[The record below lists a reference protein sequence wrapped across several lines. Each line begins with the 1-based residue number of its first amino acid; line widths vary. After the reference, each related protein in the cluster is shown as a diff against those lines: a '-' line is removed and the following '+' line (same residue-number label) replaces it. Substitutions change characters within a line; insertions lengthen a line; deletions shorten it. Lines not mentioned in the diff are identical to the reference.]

1 MEVLSLEALPIG
13 YRFNPTDEQLI
24 NHFLRSKITGNE
36 DAVRF
41 IREVDLCKCEPWE
54 LPGMSLIPTNDD
66 EWIFF
71 CPKDPKNRN
80 GKRSNRST
88 KKGFWKATGN
98 DRPIKSG
105 NGTTKIGTKKSL
117 VFHTGRA
124 PKGKRTNWVI
134 HEYCATSKELDGSNP
149 GQGSFFLFKLIK
161 KHDKKL
167 ERNQDESTE
176 GLNCDEV
183 EENVSSPATVI
194 SFMPSEPV
202 TPTVHAQVENL
213 LSSRKS
219 CLAQNYE
226 RYVAD
231 DLEYD
236 PEVSRHLVDLE
247 QPDSF
252 AKIFSP
258 LHSQMQPNLE
268 SMHNLHWPF
277 SNDVGDHES
286 TEQGSTEYFA
296 SVPSE
301 GPLFNYLLQLV
312 SNSDSD
318 AEAAQEQVDPE
329 QFEPNNERTANVFL
343 ATSVE
348 AYRTPDKYISND
360 EQLSPEGS
368 SSNSD
373 SIGHGDTFGTGINLR
388 TRQPRDQSSLKN
400 FGPQGNAPRRI
411 RLQQKLQLPSFF
423 YSKFTGLSF
432 EEENHEAK
440 LVAAKAEEAGE
451 KLSATDDPA
460 AVIDASLSK
469 SNQEHLSSPEG
480 SSNAVSNGD
489 TFGTGIKLKTCLP
502 RNQPSSKS
510 LRRQGNA
517 PRKLFRLKKKLQ
529 VPLFYRS
536 NFTDLSYKEQNHE
549 AELVVAKAEE
559 KESVSA
565 DPAAIVDEGQD
576 TSLSKSN
583 NVTKVAQEPAWNVKS
598 GSDFPRGGDK
608 EVP

>member
-1 MEVLSLEALPIG
+1 MEVLPLEALPIG

-24 NHFLRSKITGNE
+24 DHFLRSKITGNE

-71 CPKDPKNRN
+71 CPKDPKNRK

-161 KHDKKL
+161 KHDNKL

-176 GLNCDEV
+176 GLNFDEV
-183 EENVSSPATVI
+183 EENVSSPATVV

-213 LSSRKS
+213 LSSSKS

-226 RYVAD
+226 SFHDSYVAD

-247 QPDSF
+247 QPDSL

-277 SNDVGDHES
+277 SNDVGDHGP

-301 GPLFNYLLQLV
+301 APLYNYLLLLV

-329 QFEPNNERTANVFL
+329 QFEPNNERTANVFM

-348 AYRTPDKYISND
+348 AYRTPDIYISND
-360 EQLSPEGS
+360 EQQSPEGS

-400 FGPQGNAPRRI
+400 FGPHGNAPRRI
-411 RLQQKLQLPSFF
+411 QLQQKLQLPSFF

-469 SNQEHLSSPEG
+469 SNQEHLSDQSCELFNSPEG

-489 TFGTGIKLKTCLP
+489 TFGTGIKLKTCLT

-510 LRRQGNA
+510 LRQQGNA
-517 PRKLFRLKKKLQ
+517 PRKVFRLKKKLQ
-529 VPLFYRS
+529 VPSFYRS
-536 NFTDLSYKEQNHE
+536 NFRDLSYKEQNHE

-576 TSLSKSN
+576 TSLTKSN
-583 NVTKVAQEPAWNVKS
+583 NVTKLLKNRL
-598 GSDFPRGGDK
+598 GM
-608 EVP
+608 

>member
-1 MEVLSLEALPIG
+1 MMMNGSFSVPKIPRIETESD
-13 YRFNPTDEQLI
+13 RTDR
-24 NHFLRSKITGNE
+24 LR
-36 DAVRF
+36 
-41 IREVDLCKCEPWE
+41 
-54 LPGMSLIPTNDD
+54 
-66 EWIFF
+66 
-71 CPKDPKNRN
+71 
-80 GKRSNRST
+80 
-88 KKGFWKATGN
+88 KGFWKATGN
-98 DRPIKSG
+98 DRPIKSV

-161 KHDKKL
+161 KHDKKP

-213 LSSRKS
+213 PSSSKS

-226 RYVAD
+226 SFHDSYVAD

-236 PEVSRHLVDLE
+236 PEVLRHLVDLE
-247 QPDSF
+247 QPDSL
-252 AKIFSP
+252 AKIFPP
-258 LHSQMQPNLE
+258 LHLQMPPNLE

-277 SNDVGDHES
+277 SNDVGDHGP
-286 TEQGSTEYFA
+286 TEQGSTEY
-296 SVPSE
+296 
-301 GPLFNYLLQLV
+301 LCLLLV

-329 QFEPNNERTANVFL
+329 QFEPNNERMADVFM

-348 AYRTPDKYISND
+348 AYRTPDTYISND

-373 SIGHGDTFGTGINLR
+373 SICNGDTFGTGINLR
-388 TRQPRDQSSLKN
+388 TRQPRDQPSLKN

-411 RLQQKLQLPSFF
+411 RLQQKFQVPSYI
-423 YSKFTGLSF
+423 YSSFTGLSF

-440 LVAAKAEEAGE
+440 IVAAKAEEAEE

-469 SNQEHLSSPEG
+469 SNQEHLSDQSCELFNSPEG
-480 SSNAVSNGD
+480 SSNAASNCD
-489 TFGTGIKLKTCLP
+489 TFGTGIKLRTCLP
-502 RNQPSSKS
+502 RNQPSSKN
-510 LRRQGNA
+510 LRRPGNA
-517 PRKLFRLKKKLQ
+517 PRILFRLKKKLQ
-529 VPLFYRS
+529 VPSFYRG
-536 NFTDLSYKEQNHE
+536 NFRDLSYKEQNHE
-549 AELVVAKAEE
+549 AELVV
-559 KESVSA
+559 
-565 DPAAIVDEGQD
+565 
-576 TSLSKSN
+576 T
-583 NVTKVAQEPAWNVKS
+583 
-598 GSDFPRGGDK
+598 
-608 EVP
+608 

>member
-1 MEVLSLEALPIG
+1 MEVLPLEALPIG

-24 NHFLRSKITGNE
+24 DHFLRSKITGNE

-71 CPKDPKNRN
+71 CPKDPKNRK

-161 KHDKKL
+161 KHDNKL

-183 EENVSSPATVI
+183 EENVSSPATVV

-213 LSSRKS
+213 LSSSKS

-226 RYVAD
+226 SFHDSYVAD

-236 PEVSRHLVDLE
+236 PEVSRHLVDPE
-247 QPDSF
+247 QPDSL

-268 SMHNLHWPF
+268 SMHDLHWPF
-277 SNDVGDHES
+277 SNDVGDHGP

-301 GPLFNYLLQLV
+301 APLYNYLLQLV

-329 QFEPNNERTANVFL
+329 QFEPNNERTANVFM

-348 AYRTPDKYISND
+348 AYRTPDIYISND
-360 EQLSPEGS
+360 EQQSPEGS

-469 SNQEHLSSPEG
+469 SNQEHLSSDDIDQSCELFNSPEG

-489 TFGTGIKLKTCLP
+489 TFGTGIKLKTCLT

-510 LRRQGNA
+510 LRQQGNA
-517 PRKLFRLKKKLQ
+517 PRKVFWLKKKLQ
-529 VPLFYRS
+529 VPSFYRT
-536 NFTDLSYKEQNHE
+536 NFRDLSYKEQNHE

-576 TSLSKSN
+576 TSLTKSN
-583 NVTKVAQEPAWNVKS
+583 NVTKLLKNRL
-598 GSDFPRGGDK
+598 GM
-608 EVP
+608 